1 MFIATVVVTVFLTV
15 ALVASAIGKLTK
27 NEGATA
33 AVLGVGV
40 PANRIPVL
48 AALEL
53 AGAVGLV
60 IGLVLWAPLGI
71 AAAVGVVL
79 YFLGAVVAHLRVKDN
94 GYGPAA
100 FLLLVAVAALVL
112 RSITA

>member
-27 NEGATA
+27 NEGATS

-40 PANRIPVL
+40 PAERIPVL

-60 IGLVLWAPLGI
+60 IGLFWAPLGI
-71 AAAVGVVL
+71 AAAIGVVL
-79 YFLGAVVAHLRVKDN
+79 YFLGAVIAHLRVKDKAF
-94 GYGPAA
+94 GPAA
-100 FLLLVAVAALVL
+100 FLLVVAVAALVL
-112 RSITA
+112 RSITV